1 MALHLDH
8 LVIAARDLAEGAAW
22 LESRL
27 GVPLSGGGRHEAMGT
42 HNRLLSLGPA
52 SYLEVIAIDPEGTA
66 PSRPRWFDLDSPA
79 MQERLASGPSL
90 VTWAIRSD
98 DIESTVRDL
107 AAAALDILPMARGTY
122 RWRIGVPPSGALA
135 LAGTTPTI
143 LQWETQPPAAAL
155 PDAGCRIEK
164 VLLHHPQAEATLAA
178 LRAAGLGPDEPV
190 EARNQAPAGVVAR
203 IRTPRGIAEIR
214 PKELIMGAK

>member
-8 LVIAARDLAEGAAW
+8 LVIAARNLAEGAAW

-42 HNRLLSLGPA
+42 HNRLLSLGPGR
-52 SYLEVIAIDPEGTA
+52 YLEVIAIDPQGTA

-79 MQERLASGPSL
+79 MHERLARAPSL
-90 VTWAIRSD
+90 VTWAVRCD
-98 DIESTVRDL
+98 DIESTVGGIAGAGL
-107 AAAALDILPMARGTY
+107 EILPMARGSY

-135 LAGTTPTI
+135 QAGTTPTI
-143 LQWETQPPAAAL
+143 LQWDTEPPAAAL

-164 VLLHHPQAEATLAA
+164 LLLHHPQAPGTLAA
-178 LRAAGLGPDEPV
+178 LLATGLGPGEPV
-190 EARNQAPAGVVAR
+190 EARNGAPAGVVAR

-214 PKELIMGAK
+214 

>member
-8 LVIAARDLAEGAAW
+8 LVIAARNLDEDAAW

-42 HNRLLSLGPA
+42 HNRLLSLGQG

-79 MQERLASGPSL
+79 MQERLAGGPSL
-90 VTWAIRSD
+90 VTWAIRSG
-98 DIESTVRDL
+98 DIESTVRDI
-107 AAAALDILPMARGTY
+107 AGGGLDILPMARGSY
-122 RWRIGVPPSGALA
+122 RWRIGVPPSGALPQ
-135 LAGTTPTI
+135 AGTMPTI
-143 LQWETQPPAAAL
+143 LQWETEPPAAAL

-164 VLLHHPQAEATLAA
+164 LLLHHPQAPSTLAA
-178 LRAAGLGPDEPV
+178 LREAGLGREAAV
-190 EARNQAPAGVVAR
+190 EARNEAPPGVVAR
-203 IRTPRGIAEIR
+203 IRTPRGIVEIR
-214 PKELIMGAK
+214 